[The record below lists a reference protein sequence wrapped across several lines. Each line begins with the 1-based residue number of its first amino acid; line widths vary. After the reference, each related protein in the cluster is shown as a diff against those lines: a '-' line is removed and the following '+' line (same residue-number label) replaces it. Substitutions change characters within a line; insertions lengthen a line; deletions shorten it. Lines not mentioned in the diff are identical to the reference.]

1 MYKVYWEILQI
12 ESTTDE
18 KAIKK
23 AYAKLSREYH
33 PQEHPE
39 EFKNLKAAY
48 KEAINYAKRHK
59 SLEEKAIDQKA
70 IEEKAI
76 NEKAIDDKK
85 AIEDNSDN
93 QEAESSFNKDDY
105 SQKDEVKSDD
115 QEEKSFKYHDIK
127 TDNLEKITYD
137 HQDNK
142 TDNLE
147 KNTFEHQDIKTD
159 NLEKIIFEHHDIKTD
174 DQIYNQK
181 INFNLEDV
189 EVSDEPE
196 GPENENSP
204 DPKLKLKEYTLFAEY
219 VEKVKQLSFLSEGE
233 KTWMLIFLR
242 QSAVFYDNKN
252 NLAAYWGVFCCD
264 IVEKY
269 KSLCKKKYKPDPKIT
284 RFIVDYYSYLPDF
297 EYNVWD
303 FLAKYLF
310 PDTKKAR
317 SKGEWPEIVKKFGLI
332 RSYQIEGRVYQK
344 QVDVPIDI
352 IIKNIYPW
360 SKRRDEEWD
369 INTSVADDIWNNG
382 EGHRKNKSSDKGSL
396 GFAKGFFC
404 FLFILFVFEMFSVLL
419 VFSGS
424 PNEKRQT
431 QEQNQRV
438 TQEIMSNY
446 FATNGGNQLAADS
459 YNNSLNNTNISDIM
473 DSLEIVSHKNEDG
486 SYETEFVK
494 KPASV
499 SNLKVEMSDDFNGVV
514 SWDLAKD
521 SRPIGCHVEIFAKDE
536 KNVWTKIEEID
547 VPSDEGASSVS
558 FTAASGCQFRAEVT
572 TYVDDEDHVKGEKV
586 IAYTE

>member
-1 MYKVYWEILQI
+1 MSEGLGMNKVYWEILQI

-23 AYAKLSREYH
+23 AYAKLSRKYH

-59 SLEEKAIDQKA
+59 SLEEKAI
-70 IEEKAI
+70 E
-76 NEKAIDDKK
+76 EKAIDDKK
-85 AIEDNSDN
+85 VVEENSDNQESSDN

-115 QEEKSFKYHDIK
+115 QEENSFEHHDIK
-127 TDNLEKITYD
+127 TDDLEKIT
-137 HQDNK
+137 
-142 TDNLE
+142 
-147 KNTFEHQDIKTD
+147 FEH
-159 NLEKIIFEHHDIKTD
+159 FEIKTD

-196 GPENENSP
+196 ESENEKTL

-219 VEKVKQLSFLSEGE
+219 VEKVRQLPFLSKDE

-252 NLAAYWGVFCCD
+252 NLTAYWGVFCCD

-297 EYNVWD
+297 DYNVWD
-303 FLAKYLF
+303 ILAKYLF

-360 SKRRDEEWD
+360 SKRRDGEWD

-404 FLFILFVFEMFSVLL
+404 FLFILFLFEMSSLL
-419 VFSGS
+419 FVFSGS

-431 QEQNQRV
+431 QEQNPLL
-438 TQEIMSNY
+438 TQQNVANY
-446 FATNGGNQLAADS
+446 LATNGGNQLAADS
-459 YNNSLNNTNISDIM
+459 YNNSANNTNISDVM

-514 SWDLAKD
+514 SWNLAKD

-558 FTAASGCQFRAEVT
+558 FTATYGCQFRAEVT

-586 IAYTE
+586 IAYSE

>member
-1 MYKVYWEILQI
+1 MNKGYWAILQI

-18 KAIKK
+18 KAIKR
-23 AYAKLSREYH
+23 AYAKLSRQYH

-59 SLEEKAIDQKA
+59 SLEEKAID
-70 IEEKAI
+70 
-76 NEKAIDDKK
+76 DKK
-85 AIEDNSDN
+85 VVEENSDN
-93 QEAESSFNKDDY
+93 QESVSAFNKDDY

-115 QEEKSFKYHDIK
+115 QEEITFEHHDIK
-127 TDNLEKITYD
+127 TDDLEKIT
-137 HQDNK
+137 
-142 TDNLE
+142 
-147 KNTFEHQDIKTD
+147 FEH
-159 NLEKIIFEHHDIKTD
+159 FEIKTD

-196 GPENENSP
+196 GPENENSL

-219 VEKVKQLSFLSEGE
+219 VEKVRQLSFLSKDE

-252 NLAAYWGVFCCD
+252 NLTAYWGVFCCD

-269 KSLCKKKYKPDPKIT
+269 KILCKKKYKPDPKIT

-297 EYNVWD
+297 DYNVWD
-303 FLAKYLF
+303 TLAKFLF
-310 PDTKKAR
+310 PDTKEAR
-317 SKGEWPEIVKKFGLI
+317 SKGEWPEIVNKFELI
-332 RSYQIEGRVYQK
+332 RSYQIEGHVYQN

-360 SKRRDEEWD
+360 SKRRDEERD
-369 INTSVADDIWNNG
+369 INTSVADDVWNNG

-404 FLFILFVFEMFSVLL
+404 FLFILFLFEMSSLL
-419 VFSGS
+419 VVFSGS

-431 QEQNQRV
+431 QEQNSLV
-438 TQEIMSNY
+438 TQQNVANY
-446 FATNGGNQLAADS
+446 LATNGDNQLVADS
-459 YNNSLNNTNISDIM
+459 YNNSANNTNISDIM
-473 DSLEIVSHKNEDG
+473 DSIEMTSYMNEDG
-486 SYETEFVK
+486 SYEFEFVK

-499 SNLKVEMSDDFNGVV
+499 SNLKVEMSDDLSNGVV
-514 SWDLAKD
+514 SWDLVKD
-521 SRPIGCHVEIFAKDE
+521 QDGRPIGYHVEIYAKDE
-536 KNVWTKIEEID
+536 KSVWTKIEEID

-558 FTAASGCQFRAEVT
+558 FTAASGCQFKAEVT
-572 TYVDDEDHVKGEKV
+572 TYVDNEDHVEGKKV

>member
-1 MYKVYWEILQI
+1 MNKGYWAILQI

-18 KAIKK
+18 KAIKR
-23 AYAKLSREYH
+23 AYAKLSRQYH

-39 EFKNLKAAY
+39 EFKNLKEAY

-59 SLEEKAIDQKA
+59 SLD
-70 IEEKAI
+70 
-76 NEKAIDDKK
+76 EKAIDDKK
-85 AIEDNSDN
+85 VVEEKPDN
-93 QEAESSFNKDDY
+93 QESVSSFNKDDY
-105 SQKDEVKSDD
+105 RQKDEVKSDD
-115 QEEKSFKYHDIK
+115 QEKKSFKYQGIK

-147 KNTFEHQDIKTD
+147 KITFEHQDIKTD

-196 GPENENSP
+196 EPENENPS

-219 VEKVKQLSFLSEGE
+219 VEKVRQLPFLSKNE

-242 QSAVFYDNKN
+242 QSAVFYDTKN
-252 NLAAYWGVFCCD
+252 NLTAYWEFFCRD
-264 IVEKY
+264 IAEKY
-269 KSLCKKKYKPDPKIT
+269 KSLCKKKYKPDPEIT

-297 EYNVWD
+297 DYNVWD
-303 FLAKYLF
+303 ILAKFLF
-310 PDTKKAR
+310 PDTEKAR
-317 SKGEWPEIVKKFGLI
+317 SKGKWPEIVNKFGLI
-332 RSYQIEGRVYQK
+332 RSYQIEGRVYQN
-344 QVDVPIDI
+344 QIDLHIDI
-352 IIKNIYPW
+352 IKKNIYPW
-360 SKRRDEEWD
+360 NKRRDEERD
-369 INTSVADDIWNNG
+369 INTSVADDVWNNG

-396 GFAKGFFC
+396 GFAKGIFC
-404 FLFILFVFEMFSVLL
+404 FLFILFLFEMSSLLL

-431 QEQNQRV
+431 QEQNSLV
-438 TQEIMSNY
+438 TQENMADFWASY
-446 FATNGGNQLAADS
+446 GGDQLVTNS
-459 YNNSLNNTNISDIM
+459 YNNSANFSSFNDLVNNMEMI
-473 DSLEIVSHKNEDG
+473 SHKNEDG
-486 SYETEFVK
+486 SYEFEYVK

-499 SNLKVEMSDDFNGVV
+499 SDLKIEMSDDLSNGVV
-514 SWDLAKD
+514 SWDLVKD
-521 SRPIGCHVEIFAKDE
+521 RDGRPIGYHVEIYAKDE
-536 KNVWTKIEEID
+536 KSVWTKIEEID

-558 FTAASGCQFRAEVT
+558 FTAASGCQFKAEVT
-572 TYVDDEDHVKGEKV
+572 TYVDNEDHVEGKKV

>member
-1 MYKVYWEILQI
+1 MNKGYWAILQI

-18 KAIKK
+18 KAIKR
-23 AYAKLSREYH
+23 AYAKLSRQYH

-59 SLEEKAIDQKA
+59 SLEEKAID
-70 IEEKAI
+70 
-76 NEKAIDDKK
+76 DKK
-85 AIEDNSDN
+85 VVEENSDN
-93 QEAESSFNKDDY
+93 QESVSAFNKDDY

-115 QEEKSFKYHDIK
+115 QEEITFEHHDIK
-127 TDNLEKITYD
+127 TDDLEKIT
-137 HQDNK
+137 
-142 TDNLE
+142 
-147 KNTFEHQDIKTD
+147 FEH
-159 NLEKIIFEHHDIKTD
+159 FEIKTD

-196 GPENENSP
+196 GPENENSL

-219 VEKVKQLSFLSEGE
+219 VEKVRQLSFLSKDE

-252 NLAAYWGVFCCD
+252 NLTAYWGVFCCD

-269 KSLCKKKYKPDPKIT
+269 KILCKKKYKPDPKIT

-297 EYNVWD
+297 DYNVWD
-303 FLAKYLF
+303 TLAKFLF
-310 PDTKKAR
+310 PDTKEAR
-317 SKGEWPEIVKKFGLI
+317 SKGEWPEIVNKFELI
-332 RSYQIEGRVYQK
+332 RSYQIEGHVYQN

-360 SKRRDEEWD
+360 SKRRDEERD
-369 INTSVADDIWNNG
+369 INTSVADDVWNNG

-404 FLFILFVFEMFSVLL
+404 FLFILFLFEMSSLL
-419 VFSGS
+419 VVFSGS

-431 QEQNQRV
+431 QEQNSLV
-438 TQEIMSNY
+438 TQQNVANY
-446 FATNGGNQLAADS
+446 LATNGDNQLVADS
-459 YNNSLNNTNISDIM
+459 YNNSANNTNISDIM
-473 DSLEIVSHKNEDG
+473 DSIEMTSYMNEDG
-486 SYETEFVK
+486 SYEFEFVK

-499 SNLKVEMSDDFNGVV
+499 SNLKVEMSDDLSNGVV
-514 SWDLAKD
+514 SWDLVKD
-521 SRPIGCHVEIFAKDE
+521 QDGRPIGYHVEIYAKDE
-536 KNVWTKIEEID
+536 KSVWTKIEEID

-558 FTAASGCQFRAEVT
+558 FTAASGCQFKAEVT
-572 TYVDDEDHVKGEKV
+572 TYVDNEDHVEGKKV
-586 IAYTE
+586 ITYTE

>member
-1 MYKVYWEILQI
+1 MNKVYWEILQI

-59 SLEEKAIDQKA
+59 SLEEKV

-76 NEKAIDDKK
+76 E
-85 AIEDNSDN
+85 ENSGN

-115 QEEKSFKYHDIK
+115 QEETTFEHHEIK
-127 TDNLEKITYD
+127 TDDLEKITYE

-147 KNTFEHQDIKTD
+147 KITFEH
-159 NLEKIIFEHHDIKTD
+159 FEIKTD

-196 GPENENSP
+196 GSENENSP
-204 DPKLKLKEYTLFAEY
+204 DPKLMLKEYTLFAEY
-219 VEKVKQLSFLSEGE
+219 VEKVKQLSFLSEDE

-252 NLAAYWGVFCCD
+252 NLTAYWGVFCCD

-269 KSLCKKKYKPDPKIT
+269 KSICKKKYKPDPKIT

-317 SKGEWPEIVKKFGLI
+317 SKGEWPEIVNKFELI
-332 RSYQIEGRVYQK
+332 RSYQIEGHVYQN

-360 SKRRDEEWD
+360 SKRRDEERD

-404 FLFILFVFEMFSVLL
+404 FLFILFLFEMFSVLL
-419 VFSGS
+419 VFSDR

-431 QEQNQRV
+431 QEQNSLV
-438 TQEIMSNY
+438 TQENVANY

-473 DSLEIVSHKNEDG
+473 DSMEIISHENEDG
-486 SYETEFVK
+486 SYGFEFVK

-514 SWDLAKD
+514 SWDLAKG

-558 FTAASGCQFRAEVT
+558 FTATYGCQFRAEVT

>member
-1 MYKVYWEILQI
+1 MNKVYWEILQI

-48 KEAINYAKRHK
+48 KEAINYAQRHK
-59 SLEEKAIDQKA
+59 SLD
-70 IEEKAI
+70 
-76 NEKAIDDKK
+76 EKAIDDKK
-85 AIEDNSDN
+85 AIEENSDNQESSDN
-93 QEAESSFNKDDY
+93 QEAESSFNKGDHR
-105 SQKDEVKSDD
+105 QKDEVKSDD
-115 QEEKSFKYHDIK
+115 QEE
-127 TDNLEKITYD
+127 IT
-137 HQDNK
+137 
-142 TDNLE
+142 
-147 KNTFEHQDIKTD
+147 
-159 NLEKIIFEHHDIKTD
+159 FEHHDIKTD
-174 DQIYNQK
+174 DLEKITFEHFEIKTDDQIYNQI

-219 VEKVKQLSFLSEGE
+219 VEKVRQLPFLSKDE

-252 NLAAYWGVFCCD
+252 YLTAYWEVFCRD

-269 KSLCKKKYKPDPKIT
+269 KLLCKKKYKPDPKIT
-284 RFIVDYYSYLPDF
+284 RFIVEYYSYLPDF

-303 FLAKYLF
+303 ILAKFLF
-310 PDTKKAR
+310 PDTENAR
-317 SKGEWPEIVKKFGLI
+317 NKGEWPEIVSKFGLI
-332 RSYQIEGRVYQK
+332 RIYQIEGRVYQN

-360 SKRRDEEWD
+360 SKRRDEGWD
-369 INTSVADDIWNNG
+369 INTSVADDVWNNG
-382 EGHRKNKSSDKGSL
+382 EGHKKNKSSYKGSL
-396 GFAKGFFC
+396 GPAKGVFC
-404 FLFILFVFEMFSVLL
+404 FLFILFVFEMSSLL
-419 VFSGS
+419 FVFSAS

-438 TQEIMSNY
+438 TQENMSNY
-446 FATNGGNQLAADS
+446 WTPNGGNQLAADS
-459 YNNSLNNTNISDIM
+459 YNNSANYTNINDIVNSM
-473 DSLEIVSHKNEDG
+473 EVTSHENEDG
-486 SYETEFVK
+486 SYEIEFVK

-514 SWDLAKD
+514 SWKLVKE

-558 FTAASGCQFRAEVT
+558 FTATYGCQFRAEVT
-572 TYVDDEDHVKGEKV
+572 TYVDNEDHVKGEKV
-586 IAYTE
+586 IAYSE

>member
-1 MYKVYWEILQI
+1 MNKVYWEILQI

-48 KEAINYAKRHK
+48 KEAINYAQRHK
-59 SLEEKAIDQKA
+59 SLD
-70 IEEKAI
+70 
-76 NEKAIDDKK
+76 EKAIDDKK
-85 AIEDNSDN
+85 AIEENSDNQESSDN
-93 QEAESSFNKDDY
+93 QEAESSFNKGDHR
-105 SQKDEVKSDD
+105 QKDEVKSDD
-115 QEEKSFKYHDIK
+115 QEEITFEHHDIK
-127 TDNLEKITYD
+127 TDDLEKIT
-137 HQDNK
+137 
-142 TDNLE
+142 
-147 KNTFEHQDIKTD
+147 FEH
-159 NLEKIIFEHHDIKTD
+159 FEIKTD

-219 VEKVKQLSFLSEGE
+219 VEKVRQLPFLSKDE

-252 NLAAYWGVFCCD
+252 NLTAYWGVFCCD

-317 SKGEWPEIVKKFGLI
+317 SKGEWPEIVSKFGLI

-360 SKRRDEEWD
+360 SKRRDGEWD

-404 FLFILFVFEMFSVLL
+404 FLFILFLFEMFSVLL
-419 VFSGS
+419 VFSDS

-446 FATNGGNQLAADS
+446 LATNGGNQLAADS
-459 YNNSLNNTNISDIM
+459 YNNSADYTNINDIVNSM
-473 DSLEIVSHKNEDG
+473 EVISHKNEDG
-486 SYETEFVK
+486 SYETEVVK

-499 SNLKVEMSDDFNGVV
+499 SNLKVEMSDDLSNGVV
-514 SWDLAKD
+514 SWDLVKD

-558 FTAASGCQFRAEVT
+558 FTATYGCQFRAEVT

-586 IAYTE
+586 IAYT